1 MKIRDKNGRK
11 YTISNNFEIIWPARI
26 EALRLTLQFRGSSL
40 TSEQKD
46 LIRDFMNIY
55 IEKDDTLKIQYVF
68 NLEYYGKVAQN
79 LKYILG
85 LFDCAEVL
93 EAHTE
98 ELLYG
103 KSLLQEIL
111 LKIEQLEQKLKGAK
125 K

>member
-26 EALRLTLQFRGSSL
+26 EALRLTLQFRSSSL

>member
-85 LFDCAEVL
+85 LFDCAEIL